1 MRWPTTASRSRVR
14 PGPVTFKNTGEHVPV
29 KSFRVERIQVEHIII
44 RSNRIKRALCW
55 AFCIMLR
62 FLRRASAGA
71 AAGASAYAAYEYKT
85 NEGFR
90 RACQLYLRIG
100 PVVFVYRAV
109 EFKHALLQPPEDV
122 AEQEWRALDRRF
134 AVPVVKTLEE
144 LQGMYTKY
152 GQIAAGMTNTLSP
165 IWIEQLRH
173 LEDAVPPRSVE
184 VVYRTIVEETGR
196 PVEATFSTF
205 DPVPLGSASIGQVH
219 RATLASDGSEVAVKV
234 QYPDSKTFFR
244 SDMSTIKSFFK
255 LAAPEQL
262 ITLGELERQFE
273 FEFDYRHEAANLAE
287 VGANMTKHGFQPG
300 EVVVPSPRVELCSE
314 RLLVMEL
321 TPGCKLLDGLRRYG
335 AKLAAEQG
343 QTIEEFELAMRRKI
357 EREGVPARYEGPSA
371 TQIERYL
378 RLARWRDT
386 LVNSLIVSFN
396 LVLGWAFGRLERRQT
411 LLPPNAPRMMDI
423 LMRVHGTQLLV
434 DGVFNA
440 DTHAGNFL
448 LMPDDRIALIDYGST
463 KRLKRAERLSACC
476 MYAALARRD
485 MDTLY
490 NLAVAG
496 GYKSKHMNKEV
507 IVKLLRFGN
516 DTFGT
521 NCRGQHASAH
531 YGAHRPFPTGNDTFG
546 RDLLGDK
553 NVAQFMDELKA
564 QDPYEQAAD
573 NLVMAAFMSFRLRIV
588 GLALNHPVVCSDW
601 WGRIAEKELEREGV
615 PYRMWTLDFMRE
627 LNSATIN
634 LATVN

>member
-1 MRWPTTASRSRVR
+1 MADDGITFTCASGSA
-14 PGPVTFKNTGEHVPV
+14 TFKNTGEHVPV

-85 NEGFR
+85 DEGFR

-109 EFKHALLQPPEDV
+109 EFKHALLQAPEDV

>member
-1 MRWPTTASRSRVR
+1 
-14 PGPVTFKNTGEHVPV
+14 
-29 KSFRVERIQVEHIII
+29 
-44 RSNRIKRALCW
+44 
-55 AFCIMLR
+55 
-62 FLRRASAGA
+62 
-71 AAGASAYAAYEYKT
+71 
-85 NEGFR
+85 
-90 RACQLYLRIG
+90 
-100 PVVFVYRAV
+100 
-109 EFKHALLQPPEDV
+109 
-122 AEQEWRALDRRF
+122 
-134 AVPVVKTLEE
+134 
-144 LQGMYTKY
+144 
-152 GQIAAGMTNTLSP
+152 
-165 IWIEQLRH
+165 
-173 LEDAVPPRSVE
+173 
-184 VVYRTIVEETGR
+184 
-196 PVEATFSTF
+196 
-205 DPVPLGSASIGQVH
+205 
-219 RATLASDGSEVAVKV
+219 
-234 QYPDSKTFFR
+234 
-244 SDMSTIKSFFK
+244 
-255 LAAPEQL
+255 
-262 ITLGELERQFE
+262 
-273 FEFDYRHEAANLAE
+273 
-287 VGANMTKHGFQPG
+287 
-300 EVVVPSPRVELCSE
+300 VELCTE

-371 TQIERYL
+371 AQIERYL
-378 RLARWRDT
+378 RLARWRDA

-485 MDTLY
+485 ADTLY

-496 GYKSKHMNKEV
+496 GYKSKHMDKEV

-516 DTFGT
+516 DTFW
-521 NCRGQHASAH
+521 
-531 YGAHRPFPTGNDTFG
+531 

-553 NVAQFMDELKA
+553 NVAQFMDDLKA

-573 NLVMAAFMSFRLRIV
+573 NLVMASFMSFRLRIV

>member
-1 MRWPTTASRSRVR
+1 MADDGITFTRAK
-14 PGPVTFKNTGEHVPV
+14 GFVTFKNTGEHVPV

-71 AAGASAYAAYEYKT
+71 AAGASAYAAYEYNT

-109 EFKHALLQPPEDV
+109 EFKHALLQAPEDV

-196 PVEATFSTF
+196 PIEATFSTF

>member
-1 MRWPTTASRSRVR
+1 
-14 PGPVTFKNTGEHVPV
+14 
-29 KSFRVERIQVEHIII
+29 
-44 RSNRIKRALCW
+44 
-55 AFCIMLR
+55 MLR

-396 LVLGWAFGRLERRQT
+396 LVLGWAFGRLERRKT

>member
-1 MRWPTTASRSRVR
+1 MADDGITFTCANRIE
-14 PGPVTFKNTGEHVPV
+14 TFKNTGEHVPV

-44 RSNRIKRALCW
+44 RSNRIQRALCW

-71 AAGASAYAAYEYKT
+71 AAGASAYAAYEYNT

-287 VGANMTKHGFQPG
+287 VGANMTKHSFQPG

-476 MYAALARRD
+476 MYAALARHD

-531 YGAHRPFPTGNDTFG
+531 YGAHRPFPQVTT
-546 RDLLGDK
+546 RL
-553 NVAQFMDELKA
+553 
-564 QDPYEQAAD
+564 AAT
-573 NLVMAAFMSFRLRIV
+573 S
-588 GLALNHPVVCSDW
+588 
-601 WGRIAEKELEREGV
+601 
-615 PYRMWTLDFMRE
+615 
-627 LNSATIN
+627 SATRTWRSSWTSSRRRIRMSK
-634 LATVN
+634 LPTIL